1 MASPPPEDLV
11 ELDTDVQ
18 ASDQVTLSDEE
29 QDEAD
34 QDESN
39 QAAVGARG
47 RGTGRSGKGGKGRGR
62 GAGDAAP
69 SEVGSTSS
77 KKAVNKD
84 LTGVKKQKTS
94 STPGNA
100 KAVVCISNQKAW
112 APRVHFA

>member
-39 QAAVGARG
+39 QVAVGARG
-47 RGTGRSGKGGKGRGR
+47 RGM
-62 GAGDAAP
+62 
-69 SEVGSTSS
+69 GSTLKVSTTIS
-77 KKAVNKD
+77 PRGIGPGWKKPPR
-84 LTGVKKQKTS
+84 TQC
-94 STPGNA
+94 TP
-100 KAVVCISNQKAW
+100 
-112 APRVHFA
+112 